1 MIRIGEYLNDG
12 ANWQAQAVLAYIRG
26 NIAQFREGSWNP
38 LVGEYDAEVWVGRYE
53 NGREKGYM
61 VSVIYRWD
69 KQKTFVFYEHQ
80 NVDRLN
86 VRHYDGTLGI
96 DTPASSVIYR
106 KYDCD
111 KSNYDKDFSCGEI
124 KQCGDYIIGEL
135 KKFVDEC
142 IDADTDYRDEMKAK
156 ANALKE
162 FKRQYGI

>member
-26 NIAQFREGSWNP
+26 NIAQFREGTWNP
-38 LVGEYDAEVWVGRYE
+38 IANDYEVEVFVSRYE
-53 NGREKGYM
+53 NGREQGYM
-61 VSVIYRWD
+61 VSAIYRWN
-69 KQKTFVFYEHQ
+69 KQKTFAFYEHQ

-86 VRHYDGTLGI
+86 VRHYDGTLMI
-96 DTPASSVIYR
+96 EASSSSSIYD
-106 KYDCD
+106 KYES
-111 KSNYDKDFSCGEI
+111 KSDYDKDFACGEI